1 MAELDDVSAR
11 LVLASIAEPGDVQL
25 NRMMSIHGA
34 GVCLEKH
41 LTPALRKKLAA
52 ADIAEVLDVSRALN
66 LTFITPGHPHWPAGL
81 RSLGDA
87 MPIGLWV
94 YGQPE
99 ALALPSIAIVGAR
112 SSTHYGEW
120 AAADI
125 AAGVSA
131 SGWCVVSGGAYGIDA
146 AAHRGALAAGG
157 KTVAFLAGGVDVPY
171 PRSNELLFRAITE
184 SGALVSESP
193 PGAQPLRHRFLIR
206 NRLIAA
212 ASQGTVVVE
221 ARIRSGA
228 SATASHAAALGRD
241 VMAVPGPITSPSSAG
256 CHQLIRDGAVLVTS
270 AADVFELV
278 AGDMPR
284 HTPLLE

>member
-1 MAELDDVSAR
+1 M
-11 LVLASIAEPGDVQL
+11 VLGAVVEPGDTNIHRL
-25 NRMMSIHGA
+25 ISAHGA
-34 GVCLEKH
+34 SECLDRH
-41 LTPALRKKLAA
+41 LPPHYRKRLAA
-52 ADIAEVLDVSRALN
+52 AEIGEILDTAQAMKLK
-66 LTFITPGHPHWPAGL
+66 FITPSDPTWPLGL
-81 RSLGDA
+81 TALGEA
-87 MPIGLWV
+87 EPIGLWV
-94 YGQPE
+94 YGQLD
-99 ALALPSIAIVGAR
+99 ALTLPSIAVVGAR

-125 AAGVSA
+125 AAGIAA

-146 AAHRGALAAGG
+146 AAHRGAIAAGG
-157 KTVAFLAGGVDVPY
+157 KTIAFLAGGVDVAY

-184 SGALVSESP
+184 TGALVSESP
-193 PGAQPLRHRFLIR
+193 PGAQPLRHRFLVR

-221 ARIRSGA
+221 ARVRSGA

-241 VMAVPGPITSPSSAG
+241 VMALPGPVTSPSSAG

-284 HTPLLE
+284 HTPQLE